1 MKKYLELNLQLF
13 AETDPNIQKTSSDG
27 LSPEMKTFY
36 ASYLLKLMQA
46 NLVHTQFGKK
56 DSIPKNGGKTIEYR
70 MFSSFPKADKPLTE
84 GVVPNGVAMKV
95 TTYSKT
101 LQEFGAYST
110 HTDILVL
117 TAIDNIISE
126 ATEKHAE
133 SAVLTLDTITRN
145 ELNAGTNVVYAAVK
159 DGARALHRNELT
171 AEHKLTYNDVAYM
184 STMLKRNNAPTID
197 GCYIAIIHPD
207 VAQDIMLDQRWIDVQ
222 KYKNPEN
229 VYNGEIGKL
238 HNVRFIESTEAL
250 CTREGAKCGTDDD
263 GNDVFSGVYSTL
275 FLGKDAYHVI
285 DVAGA
290 GVEIIV
296 KPAGSAGTS
305 DPIDQISTVG
315 WKIPMFGAKR
325 TTEQYIWRFESGSSL
340 SDIAIPNAE
349 AFPAVNKAED

>member
-1 MKKYLELNLQLF
+1 
-13 AETDPNIQKTSSDG
+13 
-27 LSPEMKTFY
+27 
-36 ASYLLKLMQA
+36 
-46 NLVHTQFGKK
+46 
-56 DSIPKNGGKTIEYR
+56 
-70 MFSSFPKADKPLTE
+70 MFSAFPKVTEALTE
-84 GVVPNGVAMKV
+84 GVTPEGAPLNV

-101 LQEFGAYST
+101 LEEFGAYST
-110 HTDILVL
+110 HTDTLVL

-133 SAVLTLDTITRN
+133 NAVLTLDTITRN
-145 ELNAGTNVVYAAVK
+145 ELNAGTNVVYAAK
-159 DGARALHRNELT
+159 DGVRVTSRSALT

-184 STMLKRNNAPTID
+184 ATMLKRNNAPKID
-197 GCYIAIIHPD
+197 GSYIAIIHPD
-207 VAQDIMLDQRWIDVQ
+207 VAQDIMLDERWIDVQ

-250 CTREGAKCGTDDD
+250 CTKEGAG
-263 GNDVFSGVYSTL
+263 SAGVYSTL

-296 KPAGSAGTS
+296 KPAGSAGTA
-305 DPIDQISTVG
+305 DPLNQRSTVG
-315 WKIPMFGAKR
+315 WKVPMFGAKR

-340 SDIAIPNAE
+340 SDVAIPNA
-349 AFPAVNKAED
+349 ADFPEVNKAEDE

>member
-13 AETDPNIQKTSSDG
+13 ADVVNTTASNADG
-27 LSPEMKTFY
+27 NNLTAEMKTYY
-36 ASYLLKLMQA
+36 ANYLLKLMQA

-70 MFSSFPKADKPLTE
+70 MFSAFPKVTKALTE
-84 GVVPNGVAMKV
+84 GVTPEGAPLNV

-101 LQEFGAYST
+101 LEEFGAYST
-110 HTDILVL
+110 HTDTLVL

-133 SAVLTLDTITRN
+133 NAVLTLDTITRN
-145 ELNAGTNVVYAAVK
+145 ELNAGTNVVYAAK
-159 DGARALHRNELT
+159 DGVRVVSRAALT

-184 STMLKRNNAPTID
+184 ATMLKRNNAPKID
-197 GCYIAIIHPD
+197 GSYIAIIHPD
-207 VAQDIMLDQRWIDVQ
+207 VAQDIMLDERWIDVQ

-250 CTREGAKCGTDDD
+250 CTKEGVDLGSGKGKA
-263 GNDVFSGVYSTL
+263 GVYSTL

-296 KPAGSAGTS
+296 KPAGSAGTA
-305 DPIDQISTVG
+305 DPLNQRSTVG
-315 WKIPMFGAKR
+315 WKVPMFGAKR

-340 SDIAIPNAE
+340 SDVAIPNAA
-349 AFPAVNKAED
+349 AFPEVNKAEDE